1 MKKFIVIIA
10 SFTILFSCKT
20 YTSIDD
26 TASEALSVS
35 DYCNPEYLG
44 TITFHQEKRMGQS
57 GIVMVVPPKAD
68 VTIYNAV
75 EVARTQYGEGVT
87 IANIQ
92 WDYKGS
98 RKVGMTFDVI
108 RCK

>member
-1 MKKFIVIIA
+1 MKKFIVLIA

-35 DYCNPEYLG
+35 DYCNSEYLG

-57 GIVMVVPPKAD
+57 GIA
-68 VTIYNAV
+68 I
-75 EVARTQYGEGVT
+75 YGEGVT